1 MTDAA
6 QQYID
11 LFVIPRNVPSLCI
24 PRVFKNIN
32 EGRIRK
38 CFEDLDIGRIDRVD
52 IVPVRKGED
61 TFNRVFVHLQWKRS
75 DDADSAR
82 TRLLSGKEIKII
94 YDDPWFWK
102 VSVNRSASRDDGRD
116 LRRND
121 QDRYEPR
128 RGDGR
133 DLRRDDGRDS
143 RRDQG
148 RDPRRDQG
156 RDSRRDQGR
165 DLRRDDGRDLR
176 RDQDRY
182 EPRRDNGRDLRR
194 DQPRPAGNCIQ
205 IPDKIWKNVA
215 VEMDKS
221 GKMNAIRKPKL
232 RLIEPEPSTP
242 DIPPPS
248 TPDIPPPST
257 PDIPPPSTPD
267 PTLHRE

>member
-133 DLRRDDGRDS
+133 DLRRD
-143 RRDQG
+143 
-148 RDPRRDQG
+148 
-156 RDSRRDQGR
+156 
-165 DLRRDDGRDLR
+165 
-176 RDQDRY
+176 
-182 EPRRDNGRDLRR
+182 
-194 DQPRPAGNCIQ
+194 QPRPAGNCIQ